1 MLAMAPLKEK
11 LRTER
16 RRAGLTQ
23 DELAKK
29 ASVGVATIARIEG
42 ARWRNRAYR
51 RSASWRGR
59 WG

>member
-42 ARWRNRAYR
+42 VKMEETRV
-51 RSASWRGR
+51 
-59 WG
+59 